1 MNPSMQTTIEMTTL
15 GTGIDRRHLKPV
27 SKPNL
32 HLAER
37 NETARIT
44 RELHEMLFP
53 VFAGAFMLLRDVAE
67 TMPARSAYTG
77 PLGNALRVVRRVFEE
92 GRAVLQGSQTP
103 GFGPTSLEQDLSR
116 FVEDFPFVKVRCE
129 ISVTGHRRELAPK
142 LQEQI
147 GLIAQEAL
155 ENALRHSAAT
165 CIEAEVEYSPRRLR
179 LVVRDNGRGI
189 DPEAARAR
197 ANAHS
202 GLLGMRE
209 RAKSIGAK
217 LTIWSKTGAG
227 TEVEVSVPSQVRS
240 L

>member
-53 VFAGAFMLLRDVAE
+53 VFAGAFMLRDVAG
-67 TMPARSAYTG
+67 TMPARSGDSG
-77 PLGNALRVVRRVFEE
+77 PLGNALRVVGRVFEE

-103 GFGPTSLEQDLSR
+103 GFGPASLEQDLSR
-116 FVEDFPFVKVRCE
+116 FVEGFPFVKVRCE

-155 ENALRHSAAT
+155 KNALRHSGAT

-189 DPEAARAR
+189 DPDAARAG
-197 ANAHS
+197 ANAHW

-227 TEVEVSVPSQVRS
+227 TEVEVSVPS
-240 L
+240 